1 LRRRNFSSIVFAKPL
16 RLEESQ
22 NRKPDPN
29 FPIALGDGTAN
40 SAVTINAGASDV
52 IVLRN
57 LYISRMGR
65 VFGGIEVNSAAVL
78 HVEGCVVT
86 GFASVGGYG
95 IRTSGCNESGACL
108 HLFIKDTILRGNYYG
123 IFLQSASAMIDRS
136 WIENN
141 RSGLMTNVYG
151 GAIIRDSVVAGNSD
165 TGLNAPTGSIRVED
179 CLVTRNGTGIT
190 SSGGIPGMPGT
201 VLVSNTTIVGN
212 VTGLDSNIGPQEGEI
227 ISFGNNRLAANTT
240 NGAFTSTIPQH

>member
-1 LRRRNFSSIVFAKPL
+1 M
-16 RLEESQ
+16 
-22 NRKPDPN
+22 
-29 FPIALGDGTAN
+29 
-40 SAVTINAGASDV
+40 

-86 GFASVGGYG
+86 GFASGYG
-95 IRTSGCNESGACL
+95 IRAEGTCNTSGPCL

-141 RSGLMTNVYG
+141 RSGLITNVYG